1 MCAERIGKRI
11 VPDTSLSWFYSE
23 DATFRLGNPAV
34 CPACLARSFLAVID
48 DGKVVRIP
56 GEAKAREEW
65 CAACREREFCF
76 SCIKKTPDGMI
87 AIRGFV

>member
-1 MCAERIGKRI
+1 MPGPE
-11 VPDTSLSWFYSE
+11 F
-23 DATFRLGNPAV
+23 
-34 CPACLARSFLAVID
+34 FLLVID

-65 CAACREREFCF
+65 CAVCREREFCF
-76 SCIKKTPDGMI
+76 SCMKKTPDGMI

>member
-1 MCAERIGKRI
+1 MPGGKSGCMSGM
-11 VPDTSLSWFYSE
+11 PGPEF
-23 DATFRLGNPAV
+23 
-34 CPACLARSFLAVID
+34 FLLVID

-65 CAACREREFCF
+65 CAVCREREFCF
-76 SCIKKTPDGMI
+76 SCMKKPPDGMI

>member
-1 MCAERIGKRI
+1 MSGMPGPE
-11 VPDTSLSWFYSE
+11 F
-23 DATFRLGNPAV
+23 
-34 CPACLARSFLAVID
+34 FLLVID

>member
-1 MCAERIGKRI
+1 MSGMPGPE
-11 VPDTSLSWFYSE
+11 
-23 DATFRLGNPAV
+23 
-34 CPACLARSFLAVID
+34 FLAVID

-76 SCIKKTPDGMI
+76 SCMKKTRME
-87 AIRGFV
+87 

>member
-1 MCAERIGKRI
+1 MSGMPGPE
-11 VPDTSLSWFYSE
+11 F
-23 DATFRLGNPAV
+23 
-34 CPACLARSFLAVID
+34 FLLVID

-76 SCIKKTPDGMI
+76 SCMKKPRME
-87 AIRGFV
+87 

>member
-1 MCAERIGKRI
+1 
-11 VPDTSLSWFYSE
+11 
-23 DATFRLGNPAV
+23 
-34 CPACLARSFLAVID
+34 LAVID

-76 SCIKKTPDGMI
+76 SCIKKPPDGMI

>member
-1 MCAERIGKRI
+1 MSGMPGPE
-11 VPDTSLSWFYSE
+11 F
-23 DATFRLGNPAV
+23 
-34 CPACLARSFLAVID
+34 FLLVID

-76 SCIKKTPDGMI
+76 SCMKKPPDGMI
-87 AIRGFV
+87 AIRGVCLRDPAIF

>member
-1 MCAERIGKRI
+1 MFLIPVYPGFILKTPHSGWEI
-11 VPDTSLSWFYSE
+11 
-23 DATFRLGNPAV
+23 RLY
-34 CPACLARSFLAVID
+34 ARHAWPGVFLVVID

-65 CAACREREFCF
+65 CAVCREREFCF
-76 SCIKKTPDGMI
+76 SCMKKTPDGMI

>member
-1 MCAERIGKRI
+1 MPGPE
-11 VPDTSLSWFYSE
+11 F
-23 DATFRLGNPAV
+23 
-34 CPACLARSFLAVID
+34 FLLVID

-65 CAACREREFCF
+65 CAVCREREFCF
-76 SCIKKTPDGMI
+76 SCMKKPPDGMI